1 MIIEYLKD
9 GKKMLTNK
17 VIYSSNVSSN
27 TLGFSS
33 NSSAVPN
40 TLFELMKTNILV
52 VDTRTD
58 TLKQQDTQPQIQNQ
72 F

>member
-17 VIYSSNVSSN
+17 ITYTSNISSNV
-27 TLGFSS
+27 LDFSS
-33 NSSAVPN
+33 NSSVVPN

-52 VDTRTD
+52 VDTKVCNTI
-58 TLKQQDTQPQIQNQ
+58 TQHSIISVKDEK
-72 F
+72 